1 MIRVHNRSL
10 INRIIP
16 RLQLTN
22 LLDAAVVERVDQV
35 NLLPVVMLSQEYSVW
50 KAVFSSSALAE
61 TPDFAQLGKITHFL
75 RQVKL
80 DYTLSLQ
87 KHNSSK
93 VRILDYECPISVWY
107 CD

>member
-35 NLLPVVMLSQEYSVW
+35 NLLSVVMLSQEYSVW
-50 KAVFSSSALAE
+50 KTVFSSSALAE